1 MSQDGLVLGGNVRAN
16 NVGLDEDLLP
26 VLLDG
31 LLGEVVLLN
40 LELLLLQQVANVLI
54 VLLGEGVG
62 SIDNALNLIDLWL
75 ILLPV
80 LGLDLA
86 GFVLEFLVES
96 PLFDQVAIQSDG
108 LDFLLHCGEVLDFL
122 DDLLLDVDL
131 FVLIERI
138 VLLR

>member
-40 LELLLLQQVANVLI
+40 LELLLLEQVANVLI

-62 SIDNALNLIDLWL
+62 SIDNALNLNGITKTVPHRSVADT
-75 ILLPV
+75 
-80 LGLDLA
+80 
-86 GFVLEFLVES
+86 S
-96 PLFDQVAIQSDG
+96 PCTRSRSCWFRS
-108 LDFLLHCGEVLDFL
+108 EVPCRVSSF
-122 DDLLLDVDL
+122 
-131 FVLIERI
+131 R
-138 VLLR
+138 